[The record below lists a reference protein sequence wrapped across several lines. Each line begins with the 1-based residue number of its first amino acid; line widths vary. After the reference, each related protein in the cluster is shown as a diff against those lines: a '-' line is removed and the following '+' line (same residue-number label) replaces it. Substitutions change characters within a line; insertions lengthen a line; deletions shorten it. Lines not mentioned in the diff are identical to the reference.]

1 MTLRYVRRMCGVEK
15 ERHVLQRGLDVSA
28 SGLFDFGSGNGLMMF
43 ATKKDAAAHGKRWGW
58 PAKYVCTVFTRLS
71 GGYAVAQLLIDTV
84 RFLAEDG
91 TVIEAP
97 LIKGDAP

>member
-1 MTLRYVRRMCGVEK
+1 MNSTLVRPVRFVP
-15 ERHVLQRGLDVSA
+15 HRGLDVSG
-28 SGLFDFGSGNGLMMF
+28 SGLFDFGAGNGLAMF
-43 ATKKDAAAHGKRWGW
+43 ATKKDAAAHGKRFGW

-71 GGYAVAQLLIDTV
+71 GGYAVAQFLRDTV

-97 LIKGDAP
+97 LTKGDAP